1 MLEVEESLLEFSP
14 ILLLAFK
21 VVSCNSMLSFKPD
34 ISLIDFKLRL
44 VLSEFDDIILAV
56 CNAMENGL
64 PSDLAANVSSVSI

>member
-1 MLEVEESLLEFSP
+1 MLEAEESLLEFSP
-14 ILLLAFK
+14 ILLLVFK
-21 VVSCNSMLSFKPD
+21 VVSCTSMFCFKLD

-64 PSDLAANVSSVSI
+64 PSDFAAKILLR